1 MKKAKIAKQ
10 FLAELEN
17 NPNVAIACKRVG
29 LSRQTVYRWQKTDV
43 SFKKDMDEA
52 MTLGTESILDLAES
66 KLVANVANGNQR
78 AIETV
83 LDYYGKR
90 SERNKSSNNE
100 HGHKSLADLLMA
112 AHKAKP

>member
-1 MKKAKIAKQ
+1 MWLSLASGSGCLVKQ
-10 FLAELEN
+10 Y
-17 NPNVAIACKRVG
+17 IVG
-29 LSRQTVYRWQKTDV
+29 RQTDTFQ
-43 SFKKDMDEA
+43 FKKDMDEA

-66 KLVANVANGNQR
+66 KLVAR

-100 HGHKSLADLLMA
+100 NGHKSLADLLMA

>member
-29 LSRQTVYRWQKTDV
+29 LSRQTVYRWQKTDI

-100 HGHKSLADLLMA
+100 NGHKSLADLLMA